1 MDYFEPPDFTGF
13 LQMQAKKGFA
23 QPVPLWGQTLRKRMG
38 SCIMKVVN
46 GIAPRGMPQG
56 EIAKGK
62 EALPLIQVIAGNKGS
77 GKTKRIIDMA
87 NQASQE
93 SKHDIVFIDDDN
105 RYMFDLRHQVR
116 FVNAGEYSLTSDQM
130 FMGFLAGAVAQN
142 FDVGLI
148 LIDAFKKLIKCEL
161 DTTQWLFDR
170 LEALSE
176 KHSVDFVI
184 SISED
189 PANLPAFIQKY
200 VI

>member
-1 MDYFEPPDFTGF
+1 M
-13 LQMQAKKGFA
+13 
-23 QPVPLWGQTLRKRMG
+23 
-38 SCIMKVVN
+38 
-46 GIAPRGMPQG
+46 
-56 EIAKGK
+56 
-62 EALPLIQVIAGNKGS
+62 IQVIAGKKGS

-87 NQASQE
+87 NKATQD

-105 RYMFDLRHQVR
+105 RYMFDLRHEVR
-116 FVNAGEYSLTSDQM
+116 FINAGEYNLLSDQM

-176 KHSVDFVI
+176 KHSVDFI
-184 SISED
+184 LSISED
-189 PANLPAFIQKY
+189 PELLPDFIKKY